1 MLRWCAA
8 MLNGPHRLPAALRV
22 PASASASWLG
32 EADAVV
38 AELFGKRQLK
48 PVLVDFTTE
57 DSEALQRYFVQAVD
71 TATWGVL
78 EEGYKE
84 ATALM
89 LPA

>member
-1 MLRWCAA
+1 M
-8 MLNGPHRLPAALRV
+8 
-22 PASASASWLG
+22 
-32 EADAVV
+32 

-48 PVLVDFTTE
+48 PVLVDLLTE

-71 TATWGVL
+71 TGNLGRARKRATR
-78 EEGYKE
+78 K